1 MRRRRFLSTAAAGA
15 FATGLAGCAGG
26 GAERTPTAVPT
37 DDDPGLADIPGDE
50 SYGFTFVRATG
61 NRYVEGAGRVP
72 DVDPVDV
79 SLPAAARWV
88 VAALDRADD
97 TVVVASVLTDGRVR
111 AHRLD
116 GCTVA
121 PVEPFPSYGEGPPLL
136 VIDEGHSRLA
146 RTGSV
151 YSHPTPIPGGSIVVN
166 GDGDLTSPGGKL
178 SVSAPADAR
187 IVTDGTL
194 AYFVGPPVDY
204 GHGAL
209 GDQVEGATVTVVDPE
224 SRESWTLDPPYGVV
238 EGLAPMLT
246 DLGGER
252 SVLVTASDDQ
262 RGASLALLRDD
273 GTEGG
278 TVAARSD
285 PVGDPFAWRH
295 QIAVAPFGPD
305 GEREIAS
312 VRTPHRSAEA
322 EFHRLDD
329 DRLERT
335 ASLGSYPSHEFGSRD
350 LDRAA
355 AADFDGDGQ
364 PELLVPAPETGI
376 LAGLRRTGDGVAE
389 VWRVD
394 AGAPLSSNV
403 AAARGVDGVVLAA
416 GTPEGLRIWPALG
429 QC

>member
-1 MRRRRFLSTAAAGA
+1 VRRRRYLSTAATGA
-15 FATGLAGCAGG
+15 FAVGIAGCAGDK
-26 GAERTPTAVPT
+26 AERTPTAVPT

-50 SYGFTFVRATG
+50 SYGFTFIRATG
-61 NRYVEGAGRVP
+61 NRYVEGSGRIL
-72 DVDPVDV
+72 DVDPIDV
-79 SLPAAARWV
+79 SLPTEAQWV
-88 VAALDRADD
+88 VAALDRSDG
-97 TVVVASVLTDGRVR
+97 TIVVASVLVDGQVR
-111 AHRLD
+111 AHRLN
-116 GCTVA
+116 GCTVS
-121 PVEPFPSYGEGPPLL
+121 PVEPFASYGEGPPLL
-136 VIDEGHSRLA
+136 VITDGNSRLA

-187 IVTDGTL
+187 IVTDGAL
-194 AYFVGPPVDY
+194 AYFVGPPINY

-209 GDQVEGATVTVVDPE
+209 GDQVEGAAVTVVDPDT
-224 SRESWTLDPPYGVV
+224 RKSWTLDPPYGVV
-238 EGLAPMLT
+238 EGLSPMLT
-246 DLGGER
+246 NLGGEL

-278 TVAARSD
+278 AVVARSD
-285 PVGDPFAWRH
+285 PVGDPFGWRH

-305 GEREIAS
+305 GEREIVS
-312 VRTPHRSAEA
+312 VRTPHRSGVA
-322 EFHRLDD
+322 EFHRLSG

-335 ASLGSYPSHEFGSRD
+335 ASLGSYPTHEFGSRD
-350 LDRAA
+350 LDRAV
-355 AADFDGDGQ
+355 AADFDGDGR
-364 PELLVPAPETGI
+364 PELLVPAPKTGV

-403 AAARGVDGVVLAA
+403 AAARGGDGVVLAV
-416 GTPEGLRIWPALG
+416 GTPEGLRIWPALVR
-429 QC
+429 C